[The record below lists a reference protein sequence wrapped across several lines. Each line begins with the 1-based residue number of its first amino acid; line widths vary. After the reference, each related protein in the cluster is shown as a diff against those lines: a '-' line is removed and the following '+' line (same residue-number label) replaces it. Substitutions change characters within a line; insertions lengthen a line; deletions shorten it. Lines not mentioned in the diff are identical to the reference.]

1 MRMFEGKPPIVP
13 EGHDSHR
20 ELAGVDS
27 LRPLTWSDLRARL
40 EAARDF
46 RASMRQGEDGEIASF
61 DAVSARRIAALS
73 NSKHGVNPSDLANR
87 KQNCGTS
94 SPLPNDAPQSAPR
107 N

>member
-1 MRMFEGKPPIVP
+1 MFEGKLPIVP
-13 EGHDSHR
+13 EGHDSQR
-20 ELAGVDS
+20 DLAGVDS

-46 RASMRQGEDGEIASF
+46 RAALQHERGSELASF
-61 DAVSARRIAALS
+61 DAVSARRIAALT
-73 NSKHGVNPSDLANR
+73 NGKHDVNPDDLANR

-94 SPLPNDAPQSAPR
+94 SPLPNDAQQSAPR